1 MIKILNMG
9 GNMIK
14 ILTIWV
20 VALCT
25 VGMLSSCAHEEP
37 APGSASDPSAKKK
50 QENSAGA
57 SVGVQQEGVSAEG
70 R

>member
-1 MIKILNMG
+1 
-9 GNMIK
+9 MIK
-14 ILTIWV
+14 ILTIWL

-37 APGSASDPSAKKK
+37 APSGASDPAAKKK
-50 QENSAGA
+50 QESNASG
-57 SVGVQQEGVSAEG
+57 SVGVQQEGINAEG

>member
-1 MIKILNMG
+1 
-9 GNMIK
+9 MIK

-37 APGSASDPSAKKK
+37 APSSASDPSAKKK
-50 QENSAGA
+50 QGTSTGGA
-57 SVGVQQEGVSAEG
+57 VEVQPEGINAEG